1 MSNALPWL
9 KRFARA
15 RAFAPLVIALTVA
28 LLGGVI
34 VFARQQVRHT
44 LRAQLAGRDG
54 EILHAVT
61 QMQQMPD
68 DTGAEPLADIT
79 DPAEQLNLVLKT
91 SRLKGV
97 MAVRLF
103 TAGGK
108 FANAI
113 PANVTE
119 ARLDAET
126 LAQLRALKPVSRFH
140 EAARLDEIFLLLE
153 PPRSPAPPVLE
164 VNIPLHADGA
174 RTLAGCA
181 QFIIEGQSLAAEYAT
196 LDRHL
201 WRQSLLAFLG
211 GGAVLVLGLGWAFRQ
226 LAAHTADLER
236 ANREL
241 ALAAR
246 SSAVGAVAAHLVHGL
261 KNPLF
266 GLHNFVTSRGQE
278 NEAAPSADWELA
290 ADSAR
295 RMTALINEVM
305 AVLREE
311 PGAPAYEV
319 SVAEL
324 AELVTARV
332 RAVADA
338 AGVRFKMETTV
349 AVTLT
354 SRTANLAALILA
366 NLLHNAIQATPR
378 GRTVTFSAREN
389 GGALEFSV
397 ADEGPGVPAEMRAR
411 LFTPCAS
418 SKPGGGGLGLAISKQ
433 LANHLGAAL
442 ELKGS
447 SAAGCHFALI
457 LPLENAGES
466 AVPAGAPAAAK

>member
-1 MSNALPWL
+1 
-9 KRFARA
+9 
-15 RAFAPLVIALTVA
+15 
-28 LLGGVI
+28 
-34 VFARQQVRHT
+34 VRHT

-68 DTGAEPLADIT
+68 DAGAEPPADIT
-79 DPAEQLNLVLKT
+79 DPAEQFNLILKT

-103 TAGGK
+103 TPDGK

-119 ARLDAET
+119 ARLGAET
-126 LAQLRALKPVSRFH
+126 LAPLRALKPVSRFH
-140 EAARLDEIFLLLE
+140 EAAPLDEIFLLLE
-153 PPRSPAPPVLE
+153 PPASPAPPVLE
-164 VNIPLHADGA
+164 VNLPLHAEGS
-174 RTLAGCA
+174 RVLAGCA
-181 QFIIEGQSLAAEYAT
+181 QFIIEGQSLAAEYTA

-211 GGAVLVLGLGWAFRQ
+211 GGVALALGLGWAFRQ
-226 LAAHTADLER
+226 LAARTAELER

-246 SSAVGAVAAHLVHGL
+246 ASAVGAVAAHLVHGL

-266 GLHNFVTSRGQE
+266 GLQSFVAGRGQDG
-278 NEAAPSADWELA
+278 EAAPAADWEMA
-290 ADSAR
+290 TDSAR

-332 RAVADA
+332 RADA
-338 AGVRFKMETTV
+338 AAADVQLKTEAAAR
-349 AVTLT
+349 ATLA

-378 GRTVTFSAREN
+378 GRTVKFSVREA
-389 GGALEFSV
+389 GGALDFSV
-397 ADEGPGVPAEMRAR
+397 VDEGPGLPAGMHAN
-411 LFTPCAS
+411 LFTPCTS
-418 SKPGGGGLGLAISKQ
+418 SKPGGGGIGLAISKQ

-447 SAAGCHFALI
+447 SAAGCHFALT
-457 LPLENAGES
+457 LPLENAGKS
-466 AVPAGAPAAAK
+466 AIPAGAHAAAK